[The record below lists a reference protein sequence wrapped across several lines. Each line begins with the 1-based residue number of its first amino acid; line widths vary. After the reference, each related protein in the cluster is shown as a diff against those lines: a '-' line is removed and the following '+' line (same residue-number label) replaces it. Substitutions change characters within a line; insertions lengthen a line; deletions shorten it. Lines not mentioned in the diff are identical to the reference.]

1 MNPATDAAAL
11 ADEVGPPKD
20 RGFFAR
26 HPVGFWYIFSG
37 ELAERSSYYG
47 MRAILALYMTEKLGF
62 TDGQASVTMSYF
74 IAACYLLPLVGGYL
88 ADNVF
93 GKYWTIVG
101 FSLPYILGHVI
112 LGVESRPYL
121 YTALALLAMGSG
133 VIKPNISTLMGM
145 TYDQQRPGLEKLRSD
160 AFAMFYWAINVGAA
174 LSAFTMPV
182 LRTRF
187 GYAVAFLFP
196 AGLMVIAFLVFAMG
210 KRHYAVEVIS
220 RKESTPEVKR
230 QRLEVLGRIVGLFLV
245 VTFFWSIFDQ
255 AASTWTLFTRDLLD
269 LRLFGVQLEPDMIQ
283 GFNPILIILLL
294 PPVTALWK
302 VFAGRGRGLRATDKM
317 LIGFV
322 LTAAA
327 MAVMSA
333 AGNGSLAN
341 VARYAKDGYTIVLL
355 GDGGQNRILRDGPVT
370 AGKAVV
376 VETVEDVR
384 ALKVA
389 DPAKVAYLTQ
399 VGNPDLKRQVGEK
412 GSSHPYV
419 DDVKGALLERF
430 PAAVVP
436 AKVPVI
442 WEILAYVII
451 TVAEIC
457 ISVSGL
463 ELAFTAAPPNM
474 KSFVTAC
481 WLLTVFI
488 GNILNAQLT
497 PYYEAMLP
505 DRYFGMLAVMMIP
518 VTVVF
523 YVVGR
528 RFNRAAANWKAE
540 APPVE
545 LA

>member
-1 MNPATDAAAL
+1 MNRATDAAAV
-11 ADEVGPPKD
+11 ADEVKPPKD
-20 RGFFAR
+20 GGFFSR

-174 LSAFTMPV
+174 LSAFSMPV

-269 LRLFGVQLEPDMIQ
+269 LRLFGVRLEPDMIQ

-322 LTAAA
+322 LTAAS

-341 VARYAKDGYTIVLL
+341 VTRYAKDGYTLVLL

-399 VGNPDLKRQVGEK
+399 VGNPKLKRQVGETGK
-412 GSSHPYV
+412 AHPYV
-419 DDVKGALLERF
+419 DDVKAALLDRF
-430 PAAVVP
+430 PTAVVP
-436 AKVPVI
+436 GKVPVI

-451 TVAEIC
+451 TIAEIC

-523 YVVGR
+523 FLVGR
-528 RFNRAAANWKAE
+528 RFNRAAASWKTE

-545 LA
+545 LV